1 MGHEVQ
7 MNKRQKNR
15 FRSLLNERLAVLV
28 DVSVETASGMTHER
42 AVHAD
47 PTDRASHETDR
58 NFTLRL
64 RDRDRKLIAKIE
76 DALQRLDE
84 GTFGT
89 CTECGEDISEA
100 RLKARPVTT
109 LCIACKEE
117 AERSEVRRRL

>member
-1 MGHEVQ
+1 
-7 MNKRQKNR
+7 MNKRQRSRYKN
-15 FRSLLNERLAVLV
+15 LLNERLAVLV
-28 DVSVETASGMTHER
+28 DASVETASGMTHER

-89 CTECGEDISEA
+89 CSECGEDISEA